1 MAANYGLDSYGYP
14 PYAEASAK
22 GQARMTALS
31 RIAQLLA
38 GAGQGIAGVRPGVG
52 PLGSLATGFSR
63 SYILSS
69 AAHRAADEYAMKQQQ
84 AEEASRSRAIQ
95 DRLNEA
101 YATRAERP
109 EKPEPPPKDP
119 RPWYLQPDYRDT
131 PEAQA
136 ARKKAEHIG
145 GGDGTPKPPKVS
157 EAKASKLERELFAL
171 SQSEDTN
178 ELIKVSNDANL
189 EPETRR
195 RAWAKYQRIINA
207 QNPSQV
213 R

>member
-1 MAANYGLDSYGYP
+1 MADYGYA
-14 PYAEASAK
+14 PYQEASNK
-22 GQARMTALS
+22 GQARMSVLQ
-31 RIAQLLA
+31 RIAGALA
-38 GAGQGIAGVRPGVG
+38 GAGQGIQASEPGAGAGN
-52 PLGSLATGFSR
+52 LFTGFSR
-63 SYILSS
+63 SYILSNAS
-69 AAHRAADEYAMKQQQ
+69 KRAAEDYAMKQQQ